1 MIYAGY
7 VKVAPGKPQ
16 IGRVKLKL
24 SSGTGEAVFSLGEGK
39 IPLSRVSLGLLHGDV
54 ANNYRKK
61 ESPHIRFWQR
71 RRAAP
76 ANPSF
81 STFNMKTVSILSFF
95 FSKRLV

>member
-1 MIYAGY
+1 MIYARY

-24 SSGTGEAVFSLGEGK
+24 SSGTGEAIFSLGEGK

-61 ESPHIRFWQR
+61 ESPHIRF
-71 RRAAP
+71 
-76 ANPSF
+76 
-81 STFNMKTVSILSFF
+81 
-95 FSKRLV
+95 